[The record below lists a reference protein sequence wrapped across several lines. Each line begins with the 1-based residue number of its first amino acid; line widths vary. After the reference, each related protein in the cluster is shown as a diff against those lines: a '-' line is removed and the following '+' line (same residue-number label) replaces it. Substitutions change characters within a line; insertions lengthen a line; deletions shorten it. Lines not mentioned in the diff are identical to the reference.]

1 MKDFKSVKKLALYSV
16 ATVMC
21 VAGQNVFAHTGI
33 KDKVTEGA
41 AGYNALTITHG
52 CNNNAKPDAPH
63 KDVIAV
69 SAVFP
74 NSSDTAMSVVRK
86 LDAKGD
92 LIAIQEDLSND
103 IEGVNP
109 GVGFTNMGLGLV
121 AGGGTLFANIIPTLD
136 GNGAIR
142 GYHTWAGPL
151 PYLSAPLQESIVST
165 TGLSSFKYGAIKFK
179 PESCAK
185 SLKVRIAV
193 ANWCKR
199 GEDSKTHGNRVDV
212 WIGHTTPLFA
222 DPRIMPY
229 NEADTAAGKSYW
241 PTMTVERNLVTNPLK
256 PSCAGGFDL
265 SIEPTDVDID
275 AYLPIPKGEY
285 PKGAPGGK
293 FQN

>member
-1 MKDFKSVKKLALYSV
+1 MKDFKSVKKLALYSA

-21 VAGQNVFAHTGI
+21 VAGQSALAHTGI
-33 KDKVTEGA
+33 KDKVTEGVS
-41 AGYNALTITHG
+41 GYNALAISHG
-52 CNNNAKPDAPH
+52 CNSNAKPDAPH

-74 NSSDTAMSVVRK
+74 NSSDIAMSVVRK

-92 LIAIQEDLSND
+92 SIATQEDLSND

-109 GVGFTNMGLGLV
+109 GVGFTNMGLGVV

-142 GYHTWAGPL
+142 GYHTWAGPA
-151 PYLSAPLQESIVST
+151 PYLSAPLQESVVST
-165 TGLSSFKYGAIKFK
+165 TGLSPFKYGAIKFK
-179 PESCAK
+179 SESCAK

-212 WIGHTTPLFA
+212 WIGHTTPLFV
-222 DPRIMPY
+222 DPRTMPY

-241 PTMTVERNLVTNPLK
+241 PTMTVERNLLTNPLNA
-256 PSCAGGFDL
+256 SCAGGYDL
-265 SIEPTDVDID
+265 SIEPSDADID
-275 AYLPIPKGEY
+275 AYLPIPKAAY
-285 PKGAPGGK
+285 PLGAPGGK